1 MSEYKFIQ
9 DNSENLLICF
19 GGMKLSVGNI
29 LPFEFLNYL
38 KKINLKNTNYYF
50 FIDKNQCWYHSGING
65 ITNNIDETVIYI
77 NNIIKKNKYKKVVF
91 MGVSSGGYASIL
103 FGSLCNIDTV
113 IAFIPRTTYNDKMED
128 QRYFDLKEIINEKT
142 KYILY
147 GNTKIKKKNKNSH
160 HHISECENL
169 SLFKNV
175 EIIYNNGCNMK
186 ELRDKGV
193 IKKIL
198 DNVLININ

>member
-1 MSEYKFIQ
+1 MSEYKIIQ

-19 GGMKLSVGNI
+19 GGMKLSIGNI

-38 KKINLKNTNYYF
+38 KKINMKNTNYYF
-50 FIDKNQCWYHSGING
+50 FVDKHQCWYHKGING

-77 NNIIKKNKYKKVVF
+77 NNIIKKNNYKKVVF
-91 MGVSSGGYASIL
+91 MGISSGGYASIL

-128 QRYFDLKEIINEKT
+128 PRYFNLKEIINEKT

-147 GNTKIKKKNKNSH
+147 GNTKIKNKNSH

-169 SLFKNV
+169 LLFKNI
-175 EIIYNNGCNMK
+175 EIIYNDGLNMK

-198 DNVLININ
+198 DNVLINIY